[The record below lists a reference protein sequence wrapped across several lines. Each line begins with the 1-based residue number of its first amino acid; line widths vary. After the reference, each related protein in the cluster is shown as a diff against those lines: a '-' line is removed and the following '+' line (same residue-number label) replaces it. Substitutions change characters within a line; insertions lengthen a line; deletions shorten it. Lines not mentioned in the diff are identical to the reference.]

1 MRFAKWVFLA
11 AGIYG
16 FVVLTPLYFL
26 ESTVSATQGPVTHPE
41 YYYGFVGCALA
52 FQVLFLIISRDP
64 ARLRPAMLASVV
76 EKATFPAAVWPLF
89 LQHRAPLPVLVFSS
103 MDLVWGVLFVIAF
116 VRTGKAASFS
126 PK

>member
-1 MRFAKWVFLA
+1 
-11 AGIYG
+11 
-16 FVVLTPLYFL
+16 
-26 ESTVSATQGPVTHPE
+26 VSVTQGPVTHPE

-64 ARLRPAMLASVV
+64 ARLRPAMLAAIV

-89 LQHRAPLPVLVFSS
+89 LQHRAPAPVVVMSS
-103 MDLVWGVLFVIAF
+103 IDLFWGALFVISF
-116 VRTGKAASFS
+116 LRTGEVS

>member
-11 AGIYG
+11 AGVYG
-16 FVVLTPLYFL
+16 LIVLTPLYFL
-26 ESTVSATQGPVTHPE
+26 EATVSATQGPVTHPE

-64 ARLRPAMLASVV
+64 ARLRPTMLAGIV

-89 LQHRAPLPVLVFSS
+89 LQHRAPTPVLVMSS
-103 MDLVWGVLFVIAF
+103 IDLFWGVLFVVSWF
-116 VRTGKAASFS
+116 RTGKVQPSS
-126 PK
+126 